1 MATFN
6 PRHLARIDASRMN
19 VVGYRNQAPGFD
31 PVSGEG
37 ARRLGGRFNPP
48 SSFPVLYLCSTRACA
63 LSELKRQAARQGI
76 SIEQLLPREL
86 WVVGTRLRRV
96 LDLTRPTN
104 LQALGVSSQDLVRD
118 NHRFTQDLGLAA
130 HEFRFEAIRTPSATG
145 IGEVF
150 ALLLDHIG
158 GTALET
164 DLLETWSER
173 SELE

>member
-6 PRHLARIDASRMN
+6 PQHLVRIGASRMN

-31 PVSGEG
+31 PTSGEG

-48 SSFPVLYLCSTRACA
+48 SSFPVLYLCSTRMCA
-63 LSELKRQAARQGI
+63 SSELKRQAERQGI
-76 SIEQLLPREL
+76 ALSQLLPREL
-86 WVVGTRLRRV
+86 WVVRARLRSV
-96 LDLTRPTN
+96 LDLTRDAN
-104 LQALGVSSQDLVRD
+104 LQTLGVSSQDLVRD

-130 HEFRFEAIRTPSATG
+130 HGLRFQAIRTPSATG
-145 IGEVF
+145 IGDVF

-158 GTALET
+158 ETTLET

-173 SELE
+173 SELD

>member
-6 PRHLARIDASRMN
+6 PQHLVRTGASGMN

-31 PVSGEG
+31 PTSGEG

-48 SSFPVLYLCSTRACA
+48 SSFPVLYLCSTRTCA
-63 LSELKRQAARQGI
+63 SSELKRQAERQ
-76 SIEQLLPREL
+76 SIALSQLLPREL
-86 WVVGTRLRRV
+86 WVVRARLRRV
-96 LDLTRPTN
+96 LDLTRDAN
-104 LQALGVSSQDLVRD
+104 LQTLGVSSQDLVRD

-130 HEFRFEAIRTPSATG
+130 HGLHFQAIRTPSATG
-145 IGEVF
+145 IGDVF

-158 GTALET
+158 ETTLET

-173 SELE
+173 SELD